1 MAGFFLLASIT
12 LITIPIV
19 RWMKNQPK
27 PYDQKTAIKLC
38 WKEVNEF
45 MRDPASKGILDGRYD
60 WANKKTIKTET
71 HPGQFTT
78 IVDIRCELDPDQQQ
92 GNMGKIYGSA
102 YVLARGTA
110 EAPPRLDSVG
120 ITKGYRFDSSLK

>member
-1 MAGFFLLASIT
+1 MAGFFLLGSIT
-12 LITIPIV
+12 LITIPIF

-60 WANKKTIKTET
+60 WANKKTIKTEA

-78 IVDIRCELDPDQQQ
+78 IVDIRCEWDPGQQQ
-92 GNMGKIYGSA
+92 GNLGKIYGSA
-102 YVLARGTA
+102 YILTRGTA
-110 EAPPRLDSVG
+110 EAPPKLDSVG
-120 ITKGYRFDSSLK
+120 ITKGYRFDASLK